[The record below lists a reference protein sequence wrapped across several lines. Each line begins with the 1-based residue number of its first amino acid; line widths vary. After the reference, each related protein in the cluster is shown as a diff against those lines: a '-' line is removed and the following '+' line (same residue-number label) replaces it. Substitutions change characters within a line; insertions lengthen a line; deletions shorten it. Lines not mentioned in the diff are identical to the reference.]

1 MGWLVLNHDGTDLVV
16 HKLLGEV
23 ITIGRVPLNH
33 IVIDNPTVSAQHAIL
48 ARLGDSY
55 RLKDLHSTNGTQ
67 VNGVSITDAE
77 LKDGDKI
84 RFGSL
89 VAVFCRM
96 LPQRSIEQ
104 ASFSRAGP
112 LILPVPAQIER
123 EHPMA
128 TAQIFPPSLRKSTLI
143 AVAIA

>member
-33 IVIDNPTVSAQHAIL
+33 VVIDNPTVSAQHAIL

-67 VNGVSITDAE
+67 VNGVSISYAE
-77 LKDGDKI
+77 LKASDKI
-84 RFGSL
+84 RFGSI
-89 VAVFCRM
+89 VAVLCG
-96 LPQRSIEQ
+96 RSSSSE
-104 ASFSRAGP
+104 ATSRA
-112 LILPVPAQIER
+112 VR
-123 EHPMA
+123 RPMR
-128 TAQIFPPSLRKSTLI
+128 LRLAS
-143 AVAIA
+143 